1 MHFYFKVNMDRRPL
15 HKGEMLYLQSQSINA
30 RYRMTV
36 TNAVNDIVDA
46 VFHTIMTTDQH
57 KLIRVCDVD
66 VSMRG
71 EVLERVMDWF
81 KGCIVCFVDTG
92 PMNGFQYSIVV
103 DWS

>member
-81 KGCIVCFVDTG
+81 KDCTVRFVDRNHS
-92 PMNGFQYSIVV
+92 PGFEYSISV